1 MLKSRPKAWRPLR
14 VLFLTSVVLLAAC
27 GDKEPQ
33 QQAGGGMKVPVSAIT
48 VSTAPTALY
57 QDLPGRV
64 EAIKEAQIRA
74 RVTGI
79 LEDINFQ
86 QGTDVTEGQHL
97 FSIDPDTYQALRDQA
112 AAQLMNA
119 QAEAKSAAALAQR
132 YQVLIKENAV
142 SRQEYDDAM
151 ARNSQAQAA
160 IAAARANLKTAEINL
175 GYTKVTSP
183 INGRIGKAI
192 VTEGALVNANE
203 GTHLA
208 TVQQLDRVYV
218 DIRRPASEL
227 MSLRNAMASGEL
239 TQDAEGAKV
248 KALFD
253 DNTEYGES
261 GELLFSG
268 VSVDPSTGQI
278 NLRAE
283 FANPD
288 NLLLPGMFVRV
299 RLQNGVDE
307 KAILVPTQAI
317 QYSNAGA
324 TSVYVIKEGAAAP
337 VPVKVGT
344 TYGDHILV
352 NSGLNAGDELIVAG
366 FQKIGPGVPV
376 QPTPWKSGP
385 TSTSNAEES
394 AEAAPAKNDGA
405 EQAQGQDAAKASE

>member
-27 GDKEPQ
+27 GDKDPQ
-33 QQAGGGMKVPVSAIT
+33 QQAGGGMKVPVSVVT

-79 LEDINFQ
+79 LEEINFK

-112 AAQLMNA
+112 AAQLQNA
-119 QAEAKSAAALAQR
+119 QADAKAAASLAQR
-132 YQVLIKENAV
+132 YQILIKENAV
-142 SRQEYDDAM
+142 SRQDYDNAM
-151 ARNSQAQAA
+151 ARNAQAQAA
-160 IAAARANLKTAEINL
+160 IAAAQANLKTAEINL

-192 VTEGALVNANE
+192 VTEGALVNAAE
-203 GTHLA
+203 GTQLA

-227 MSLRNAMASGEL
+227 MSLRNAMAAGEL

-248 KALFD
+248 TALFD
-253 DNTEYGES
+253 DNSQYDQT

-288 NLLLPGMFVRV
+288 NILLPGMFVRV

-317 QYSNAGA
+317 QYSNGGA
-324 TSVYVIKEGAAAP
+324 TSVFVVKEGVVAA

-344 TYGDHILV
+344 TYGDKILV
-352 NSGLNAGDELIVAG
+352 NTGLTAGDELIVAG

-385 TSTSNAEES
+385 TSTENAEES
-394 AEAAPAKNDGA
+394 AEAAPAQDSDA